1 MILIVEDT
9 ESLRKLTRKILEKEG
24 LAVDEAENGE
34 IALEKVSGE
43 TKYSLILLDI
53 MMPKMNGLEFIK
65 ELRNFSEVPVVF
77 ITALSDERSQILA
90 YENGADGYLTK
101 PFSKPLLIS
110 MVKRFEQKASK
121 PVHYDELTLSKS
133 SRGVFLHGEELH
145 LPTKERELLFYLE
158 ENKGS
163 IKTREQI
170 LDAIWGYDFYGN
182 DRVVDKHIAKLR
194 DRLGESSRFIKT
206 VKALGYKFE
215 V

>member
-24 LAVDEAENGE
+24 FSVDEAENGE
-34 IALEKVSGE
+34 IALEKISGE

-53 MMPKMNGLEFIK
+53 MMPKMDGMEFIK
-65 ELRNFSEVPVVF
+65 NLRTFSEIPVVF
-77 ITALSDERSQILA
+77 ITALSDERSQVLA

-101 PFSKPLLIS
+101 PFSKALLLS
-110 MVKRFEQKASK
+110 MVKRFEQKSSK
-121 PVHYDELTLSKS
+121 PVSYDELTLSKS
-133 SRGVFLHGEELH
+133 SRGVFIDGEEIH

-158 ENKGS
+158 ENKGI

>member
-24 LAVDEAENGE
+24 LSIDEAENGE

-65 ELRNFSEVPVVF
+65 ELRSFSEVPVVF
-77 ITALSDERSQILA
+77 ITALSDERSQVLA

-121 PVHYDELTLSKS
+121 PVQYDELTLSKS
-133 SRGVFLHGEELH
+133 SRGVFINGEELH

>member
-24 LAVDEAENGE
+24 FSVDEAENGE
-34 IALEKVSGE
+34 IALEKISGE

-53 MMPKMNGLEFIK
+53 MMPKMDGMEFIK
-65 ELRNFSEVPVVF
+65 NLRIFSEVPVVF
-77 ITALSDERSQILA
+77 ITALSDERSQVLA

-101 PFSKPLLIS
+101 PFSKALLLS
-110 MVKRFEQKASK
+110 MVKRFEQKSSK
-121 PVHYDELTLSKS
+121 PLHYDELTLFKS
-133 SRGVFLHGEELH
+133 SRGVFIHGEEIH

-158 ENKGS
+158 ENEGV

-194 DRLGESSRFIKT
+194 DRLGESNRFIKT

>member
-24 LAVDEAENGE
+24 FSVDEAENGE
-34 IALEKVSGE
+34 IALEKISGE

-53 MMPKMNGLEFIK
+53 MMPKMDGMEFIK
-65 ELRNFSEVPVVF
+65 NLRNFSEVPVVF
-77 ITALSDERSQILA
+77 ITALSDERSQVLA

-101 PFSKPLLIS
+101 PFSKALLLS
-110 MVKRFEQKASK
+110 MVKRFEQKSSK
-121 PVHYDELTLSKS
+121 PVHYDELTLFKS
-133 SRGVFLHGEELH
+133 SRGVFIHGEEIH

>member
-24 LAVDEAENGE
+24 FSVDEAENGE
-34 IALEKVSGE
+34 IALEKISGE

-53 MMPKMNGLEFIK
+53 MMPKMDGMEFIK
-65 ELRNFSEVPVVF
+65 NLRIFSEVPVVF
-77 ITALSDERSQILA
+77 ITALSDERSQVLA

-101 PFSKPLLIS
+101 PFSKALLLS
-110 MVKRFEQKASK
+110 MVKRFEQKSSK
-121 PVHYDELTLSKS
+121 PVHYDELTLFKS
-133 SRGVFLHGEELH
+133 SRGVFIHGEEIH

-158 ENKGS
+158 ENEGV

-194 DRLGESSRFIKT
+194 DRLGESNRFIKT

>member
-24 LAVDEAENGE
+24 FSVDEAENGE
-34 IALEKVSGE
+34 IALEKVNGS
-43 TKYSLILLDI
+43 TRYTVILLDI
-53 MMPKMNGLEFIK
+53 MMPKMDGMEFIK
-65 ELRNFSEVPVVF
+65 NLRQFSETPVVF
-77 ITALSDERSQILA
+77 ITALSDERSQVLA

-101 PFSKPLLIS
+101 PFSKALLLS
-110 MVKRFEQKASK
+110 MVKRFEQKSCK
-121 PVHYDELTLSKS
+121 PTVYENLTLVKS
-133 SRGVFLHGEELH
+133 SRGVFIDSEEIH

-158 ENKGS
+158 ENKGI

-194 DRLGESSRFIKT
+194 DRLGECNRFIKT

>member
-24 LAVDEAENGE
+24 LSIDEAENGE

-77 ITALSDERSQILA
+77 ITALSDERSQVLA

-121 PVHYDELTLSKS
+121 PVQYDELTLSKS
-133 SRGVFLHGEELH
+133 SRGVFINGEELH

>member
-24 LAVDEAENGE
+24 FSVDEAENGE
-34 IALEKVSGE
+34 IALEKISGE

-53 MMPKMNGLEFIK
+53 MMPKMDGMEFIK
-65 ELRNFSEVPVVF
+65 NLRIFSEVPVVF
-77 ITALSDERSQILA
+77 ITALSDERSQVLA

-101 PFSKPLLIS
+101 PFSKALLLS
-110 MVKRFEQKASK
+110 MVKRFEQKSSK
-121 PVHYDELTLSKS
+121 PVHYDELTLFKS
-133 SRGVFLHGEELH
+133 SRGVFIHGEEIH

-158 ENKGS
+158 ENKGV

-194 DRLGESSRFIKT
+194 DRLGESNKFIKT

>member
-9 ESLRKLTRKILEKEG
+9 ESLRKLTRKILEKDG
-24 LAVDEAENGE
+24 FSVDEAENGE
-34 IALEKVSGE
+34 IALEKISGE

-53 MMPKMNGLEFIK
+53 MMPKMDGMEFIK
-65 ELRNFSEVPVVF
+65 NLRIFSEVPVVF
-77 ITALSDERSQILA
+77 ITALSDERSQVLA

-101 PFSKPLLIS
+101 PFSKALLLS
-110 MVKRFEQKASK
+110 MVKRFEQKSSK
-121 PVHYDELTLSKS
+121 PVHYDELTLFKS
-133 SRGVFLHGEELH
+133 SRGVFIHGEEIH

-158 ENKGS
+158 ENKGV

-194 DRLGESSRFIKT
+194 DRLGESNRFIKT

>member
-24 LAVDEAENGE
+24 FSVDEAENGE
-34 IALEKVSGE
+34 IALEKISGE

-53 MMPKMNGLEFIK
+53 MMPKMDGMEFIK
-65 ELRNFSEVPVVF
+65 NLRIFSEVPVVF
-77 ITALSDERSQILA
+77 ITALSDERSQVLA

-101 PFSKPLLIS
+101 PFSKALLLS
-110 MVKRFEQKASK
+110 MIKRFEQKSSK
-121 PVHYDELTLSKS
+121 PVHYDELTLFKS
-133 SRGVFLHGEELH
+133 SRGVFIHEKEIH

-158 ENKGS
+158 ENKGV

-194 DRLGESSRFIKT
+194 DKLGESNRFIKT

>member
-24 LAVDEAENGE
+24 FSVDEAENGE
-34 IALEKVSGE
+34 IALEKISGE

-53 MMPKMNGLEFIK
+53 MMPKMDGMEFIK
-65 ELRNFSEVPVVF
+65 NLRIFSEVPVVF
-77 ITALSDERSQILA
+77 ITALSDERSQVLA

-101 PFSKPLLIS
+101 PFSKALLLS
-110 MVKRFEQKASK
+110 MVKRFEQKSSK
-121 PVHYDELTLSKS
+121 PVHYDELTLFKS
-133 SRGVFLHGEELH
+133 SRGIFIHEKEIH

-158 ENKGS
+158 ENKGV

-194 DRLGESSRFIKT
+194 DRLGESNRFIKT

>member
-24 LAVDEAENGE
+24 LSIDEAENGE

-65 ELRNFSEVPVVF
+65 ELRSFSEVPVVF
-77 ITALSDERSQILA
+77 ITALSDERSQVLA

-121 PVHYDELTLSKS
+121 PVHYDDLTLSKS
-133 SRGVFLHGEELH
+133 SRGVFINGEELH

>member
-133 SRGVFLHGEELH
+133 SRGVFINGEELH

>member
-24 LAVDEAENGE
+24 FSVDEAENGE
-34 IALEKVSGE
+34 IALEKISGE

-53 MMPKMNGLEFIK
+53 MMPKMDGMEFIK
-65 ELRNFSEVPVVF
+65 NLRIFSEVPVVF
-77 ITALSDERSQILA
+77 ITALSDERSQVLA

-101 PFSKPLLIS
+101 PFSKALLLS
-110 MVKRFEQKASK
+110 MVKRFEQKSSK
-121 PVHYDELTLSKS
+121 PVHYDELTLFKS
-133 SRGVFLHGEELH
+133 SRGVFIHGEEIH

-158 ENKGS
+158 ENKGV

-194 DRLGESSRFIKT
+194 DRLGESNRFIKT

>member
-24 LAVDEAENGE
+24 FSVDEAENGE
-34 IALEKVSGE
+34 IALEKISGE

-53 MMPKMNGLEFIK
+53 MMPKMDGMEFIK
-65 ELRNFSEVPVVF
+65 NLRIFSEVPVVF
-77 ITALSDERSQILA
+77 ITALSDERSQVLA

-101 PFSKPLLIS
+101 PFSKALLLS
-110 MVKRFEQKASK
+110 MVKRFEQKSSK
-121 PVHYDELTLSKS
+121 PVHYDELTLFKS
-133 SRGVFLHGEELH
+133 SRGVFIHEKEIH

-158 ENKGS
+158 ENKGV

-194 DRLGESSRFIKT
+194 DKLGESNRFIKT

>member
-9 ESLRKLTRKILEKEG
+9 ESLRKLSRKILEKEG
-24 LAVDEAENGE
+24 FSVDEAENGE
-34 IALEKVSGE
+34 IALQKVSGE

-53 MMPKMNGLEFIK
+53 MMPKMNGMEFIK
-65 ELRNFSEVPVVF
+65 NLRTFSEIPVVF
-77 ITALSDERSQILA
+77 ITALSDERSQVLA

-101 PFSKPLLIS
+101 PFSKALLLS
-110 MVKRFEQKASK
+110 MVKRFEQKSTK
-121 PVHYDELTLSKS
+121 SVQYDELTLIKS
-133 SRGVFLHGEELH
+133 SRGVFINDEEIH

-158 ENKGS
+158 ENRGA

-194 DRLGESSRFIKT
+194 DRLGKSSRFIKT

>member
-9 ESLRKLTRKILEKEG
+9 ESLRKLSRKILEKEG
-24 LAVDEAENGE
+24 FSVDEAENGE
-34 IALEKVSGE
+34 IAFEKISGE

-53 MMPKMNGLEFIK
+53 MMPKMDGMEFIK
-65 ELRNFSEVPVVF
+65 NLRTFSEIPVVF
-77 ITALSDERSQILA
+77 ITALSDERSQVLA

-101 PFSKPLLIS
+101 PFSKALLLS
-110 MVKRFEQKASK
+110 MVKRFEQKSSK

-133 SRGVFLHGEELH
+133 SRGVFINDEEIH

-158 ENKGS
+158 ENKGT

-194 DRLGESSRFIKT
+194 DRLGESNRFIKT

>member
-9 ESLRKLTRKILEKEG
+9 ESLRKLSRKILEKEG
-24 LAVDEAENGE
+24 FSVDEAENGE
-34 IALEKVSGE
+34 VALEKISGD

-53 MMPKMNGLEFIK
+53 MMPKMDGLEFIK
-65 ELRNFSEVPVVF
+65 NLRAFSEVPVVF
-77 ITALSDERSQILA
+77 VTALSDERSQVLA

-101 PFSKPLLIS
+101 PFSKPILLS
-110 MVKRFEQKASK
+110 MVKRFEQKSAKS
-121 PVHYDELTLSKS
+121 VQYDELTLIKS
-133 SRGVFLHGEELH
+133 SRGIFINNEEIH

-158 ENKGS
+158 ENRGA

>member
-24 LAVDEAENGE
+24 LSIDEAENGE

-77 ITALSDERSQILA
+77 ITALSDERSQVLA

-121 PVHYDELTLSKS
+121 PVQYDELTLFKS
-133 SRGVFLHGEELH
+133 SRGVLIHGEELH
-145 LPTKERELLFYLE
+145 LPTKEREILFYLE
-158 ENKGS
+158 ENKGA

-182 DRVVDKHIAKLR
+182 DRVIDKHIAKLR
-194 DRLGESSRFIKT
+194 DRLGECSRFIKT

>member
-24 LAVDEAENGE
+24 FSVDEAENGE
-34 IALEKVSGE
+34 IALEKISGE

-53 MMPKMNGLEFIK
+53 MMPKMDGMEFIK
-65 ELRNFSEVPVVF
+65 NLRIFSEVPVVF
-77 ITALSDERSQILA
+77 ITALSDERSQVLA

-101 PFSKPLLIS
+101 PFSKALLLS
-110 MVKRFEQKASK
+110 MVKRFEQKSSK
-121 PVHYDELTLSKS
+121 PVHYDELTLFKS
-133 SRGVFLHGEELH
+133 SRGVFIHGEEIH

-158 ENKGS
+158 ENKGV

-194 DRLGESSRFIKT
+194 DKLGESNRFIKT

>member
-9 ESLRKLTRKILEKEG
+9 ESLRKLSRKILEKEG
-24 LAVDEAENGE
+24 FSVDEAENGE

-53 MMPKMNGLEFIK
+53 MMPKMNGMEFIK
-65 ELRNFSEVPVVF
+65 NLRTFSEVPVVF
-77 ITALSDERSQILA
+77 VTALSDERSQVLA

-101 PFSKPLLIS
+101 PFSKALLLS
-110 MVKRFEQKASK
+110 MIKRFEQKSSK
-121 PVHYDELTLSKS
+121 PVSYDELTLLKS
-133 SRGVFLHGEELH
+133 SRSIFISSEEIH

-158 ENKGS
+158 ENKGT

>member
-1 MILIVEDT
+1 MILIIEDT

-24 LAVDEAENGE
+24 FSVDEAENGE
-34 IALEKVSGE
+34 IALEKISGE

-53 MMPKMNGLEFIK
+53 MMPKMDGMEFIK
-65 ELRNFSEVPVVF
+65 NLRIFSEVPVVF
-77 ITALSDERSQILA
+77 ITALSDERSQVLA

-101 PFSKPLLIS
+101 PFSKALLLS
-110 MVKRFEQKASK
+110 MVKRFEQKSSK
-121 PVHYDELTLSKS
+121 PVHYDELTLFKS
-133 SRGVFLHGEELH
+133 SRGVFIHGEEIH

-158 ENKGS
+158 ENKGV

-194 DRLGESSRFIKT
+194 DRLGESNRFIKT

>member
-24 LAVDEAENGE
+24 FSVDEAENGE
-34 IALEKVSGE
+34 IAFEKISGE

-53 MMPKMNGLEFIK
+53 MMPKMDGLEFIK
-65 ELRNFSEVPVVF
+65 NLRAFSEVTVVF
-77 ITALSDERSQILA
+77 VTALSDERSQVLA

-101 PFSKPLLIS
+101 PFSKPILLS
-110 MVKRFEQKASK
+110 MVKRFEQKSAK
-121 PVHYDELTLSKS
+121 PVNYDELTLSKS
-133 SRGVFLHGEELH
+133 SRGVFINDEEIH

-158 ENKGS
+158 ENKGV

-206 VKALGYKFE
+206 VKALGYMVE

>member
-9 ESLRKLTRKILEKEG
+9 ESLRKLSRKILEKEG
-24 LAVDEAENGE
+24 FSVDEAENGE
-34 IALEKVSGE
+34 VALEKISGD

-53 MMPKMNGLEFIK
+53 MMPKMDGLEFIK
-65 ELRNFSEVPVVF
+65 NLRAFSEVPVVF
-77 ITALSDERSQILA
+77 VTALSDERSQVLA

-101 PFSKPLLIS
+101 PFSKPILLS
-110 MVKRFEQKASK
+110 MVKRFEQKSAKS
-121 PVHYDELTLSKS
+121 VQYDELTLIKS
-133 SRGVFLHGEELH
+133 SRGVFINDEEIH

-158 ENKGS
+158 ENRGA

-194 DRLGESSRFIKT
+194 DRLGKSSRFIKT

>member
-24 LAVDEAENGE
+24 FSVDEAENGE
-34 IALEKVSGE
+34 IALEKISGE

-53 MMPKMNGLEFIK
+53 MMPKMDGMEFIK
-65 ELRNFSEVPVVF
+65 NLRIFSEVPVVF
-77 ITALSDERSQILA
+77 ITALSDERSQVLA

-101 PFSKPLLIS
+101 PFSKALLLS
-110 MVKRFEQKASK
+110 MVKRFEQKSSK
-121 PVHYDELTLSKS
+121 PVHYDELTLFKS
-133 SRGVFLHGEELH
+133 SRGVFIHEKEIH

-158 ENKGS
+158 ENKGV

-194 DRLGESSRFIKT
+194 DKLCESNRFIKT

>member
-24 LAVDEAENGE
+24 FSVDEAEDGE
-34 IALEKVSGE
+34 IALEKISGE

-53 MMPKMNGLEFIK
+53 MMPKMDGMEFIK
-65 ELRNFSEVPVVF
+65 NLRIFSEVPVVF
-77 ITALSDERSQILA
+77 ITALSDERSQVLA

-101 PFSKPLLIS
+101 PFSKALLLS
-110 MVKRFEQKASK
+110 MVKRFEQKSSK
-121 PVHYDELTLSKS
+121 PVHYDELTLFKS
-133 SRGVFLHGEELH
+133 SRGVFIHEKEIH

-158 ENKGS
+158 ENKGV

-194 DRLGESSRFIKT
+194 DRLGESNRFIKT

>member
-9 ESLRKLTRKILEKEG
+9 ESLRKLSRKILEKEG
-24 LAVDEAENGE
+24 FSVDEAENGE
-34 IALEKVSGE
+34 IALEKISGE

-53 MMPKMNGLEFIK
+53 MMPKMDGMEFIK
-65 ELRNFSEVPVVF
+65 NLRTFSEIPVVF
-77 ITALSDERSQILA
+77 ITALSDERSQVLA

-101 PFSKPLLIS
+101 PFSKALLLS
-110 MVKRFEQKASK
+110 MVKRFEQKSSK
-121 PVHYDELTLSKS
+121 PVHYDELTLFKS
-133 SRGVFLHGEELH
+133 SRGVFIHGEEIH
-145 LPTKERELLFYLE
+145 LPTKERELRFYLE
-158 ENKGS
+158 ENKGV

-194 DRLGESSRFIKT
+194 DRLGESNRFIKT

>member
-24 LAVDEAENGE
+24 FSVDEAENGE
-34 IALEKVSGE
+34 IALEKISGE

-53 MMPKMNGLEFIK
+53 MMPKMDGMEFIK
-65 ELRNFSEVPVVF
+65 NLRIFSEVPVVF
-77 ITALSDERSQILA
+77 ITALSDERSQVLA

-101 PFSKPLLIS
+101 PFSKALLLS
-110 MVKRFEQKASK
+110 MVKRFEQKSSK
-121 PVHYDELTLSKS
+121 PVHYDELTLFKS
-133 SRGVFLHGEELH
+133 SRGVFIHEKEIH

-158 ENKGS
+158 ENKGV

-194 DRLGESSRFIKT
+194 DRLGESNRFIKT

>member
-9 ESLRKLTRKILEKEG
+9 ESLRKLTRNILEKEG
-24 LAVDEAENGE
+24 FSVEEAENGE
-34 IALEKVSGE
+34 VAIEKVSGE

-53 MMPKMNGLEFIK
+53 MMPKMNGMEFIK
-65 ELRNFSEVPVVF
+65 NLRTFSEVPVVF
-77 ITALSDERSQILA
+77 ISALSDERSQVLA

-101 PFSKPLLIS
+101 PFSKPLLLS
-110 MVKRFEQKASK
+110 MIKRFDQKSSK
-121 PVHYDELTLSKS
+121 PVIYEELTLFKS
-133 SRGVFLHGEELH
+133 SRGIFIDGEEIY

-158 ENKGS
+158 ENKGT

-194 DRLGESSRFIKT
+194 DRLGECSRFIKT
-206 VKALGYKFE
+206 VKALGYKFK

>member
-24 LAVDEAENGE
+24 LSIDEAENGE

-133 SRGVFLHGEELH
+133 SRGVFINGEELH

>member
-9 ESLRKLTRKILEKEG
+9 ESLRKLSRKILEKEG
-24 LAVDEAENGE
+24 FSVDEAENGE

-53 MMPKMNGLEFIK
+53 MMPKMDGMEFIK
-65 ELRNFSEVPVVF
+65 NLRTFSEIPVVF
-77 ITALSDERSQILA
+77 ITALSDERSQVLA

-101 PFSKPLLIS
+101 PFSKALLLS
-110 MVKRFEQKASK
+110 MIKRFEQKSSK
-121 PVHYDELTLSKS
+121 PVSYDELTLLKS
-133 SRGVFLHGEELH
+133 SRSIFISSEEIH

-158 ENKGS
+158 ENNGT

>member
-1 MILIVEDT
+1 MILVVEDT
-9 ESLRKLTRKILEKEG
+9 LSLRKLTRTILEKDG
-24 LAVDEAENGE
+24 FSVDEAENGE
-34 IALEKVSGE
+34 IALEKINSG
-43 TKYSLILLDI
+43 TKYTLILLDI
-53 MMPKMNGLEFIK
+53 MMPKMNGMEFIK
-65 ELRNFSEVPVVF
+65 KLREFSETPVVF

-101 PFSKPLLIS
+101 PFSKALLLSMANRFHQKSVKPLI
-110 MVKRFEQKASK
+110 FEN
-121 PVHYDELTLSKS
+121 LTLIKS
-133 SRGVFLHGEELH
+133 SRGVFLSEEELH
-145 LPTKERELLFYLE
+145 LPTKERELLFYLV
-158 ENKGS
+158 ENIGI

-194 DRLGESSRFIKT
+194 DRLGECSKFIKT

>member
-9 ESLRKLTRKILEKEG
+9 ESLRKLSRKILEKEG
-24 LAVDEAENGE
+24 FTVDEAENGE
-34 IALEKVSGE
+34 VALEKVSGE

-53 MMPKMNGLEFIK
+53 MMPKMDGMEFIK
-65 ELRNFSEVPVVF
+65 NLRTFSEIPVVF
-77 ITALSDERSQILA
+77 ITALSDERSQVLA

-101 PFSKPLLIS
+101 PFSKPLLLS
-110 MVKRFEQKASK
+110 MVKRFEQKSAK
-121 PVHYDELTLSKS
+121 PVSYDELTLSKS
-133 SRGVFLHGEELH
+133 SRGVFINDEEIH

-158 ENKGS
+158 ENRGI

>member
-24 LAVDEAENGE
+24 FSVDEAENGE
-34 IALEKVSGE
+34 IALEKISGE

-53 MMPKMNGLEFIK
+53 MMPKMDGMEFIK
-65 ELRNFSEVPVVF
+65 NLRIFSEVPVVF
-77 ITALSDERSQILA
+77 ITALSDERSQVLA

-101 PFSKPLLIS
+101 PFSKALLLS
-110 MVKRFEQKASK
+110 MVKRFEQKSSK
-121 PVHYDELTLSKS
+121 PVHYDELTLFKS
-133 SRGVFLHGEELH
+133 SRGVFIHGEEIH

-158 ENKGS
+158 ENKGV
-163 IKTREQI
+163 IKTRKQI

-194 DRLGESSRFIKT
+194 DKLGESNRFIKT

>member
-9 ESLRKLTRKILEKEG
+9 ESLRKLSRKILEKEG
-24 LAVDEAENGE
+24 FSVDEAENGE
-34 IALEKVSGE
+34 IALQKVSGE

-53 MMPKMNGLEFIK
+53 MMPKMDGMEFIK
-65 ELRNFSEVPVVF
+65 NLRTFSEIPVVF
-77 ITALSDERSQILA
+77 ITALSDERSQVLA

-101 PFSKPLLIS
+101 PFSKPLLLS
-110 MVKRFEQKASK
+110 MVKRFEQKSSK
-121 PVHYDELTLSKS
+121 PVSYDELTLSKS
-133 SRGVFLHGEELH
+133 SRGVFIDGEEIH

-158 ENKGS
+158 ENKGI

-194 DRLGESSRFIKT
+194 EDRKS
-206 VKALGYKFE
+206 V

>member
-24 LAVDEAENGE
+24 FSVDEAENGE
-34 IALEKVSGE
+34 IALEKISGE

-53 MMPKMNGLEFIK
+53 MMPKMDGMEFIK
-65 ELRNFSEVPVVF
+65 NLRIFSEVPVVF
-77 ITALSDERSQILA
+77 ITALSDERSQVLA

-101 PFSKPLLIS
+101 PFSKALLLS
-110 MVKRFEQKASK
+110 MVKRFEQKLSK
-121 PVHYDELTLSKS
+121 PVHYDELTLFKS
-133 SRGVFLHGEELH
+133 SRGVFIHGEEIH

-158 ENKGS
+158 ENKGV

-194 DRLGESSRFIKT
+194 DRLGESNRFIKT

>member
-9 ESLRKLTRKILEKEG
+9 ESLRKLTTKILEKEG
-24 LAVDEAENGE
+24 FSIDEAENGE
-34 IALEKVSGE
+34 IALEKISGS

-53 MMPKMNGLEFIK
+53 MMPKMDGMEFIK
-65 ELRNFSEVPVVF
+65 NLRIFSEVPVVF
-77 ITALSDERSQILA
+77 ITALSDERSQVLA

-101 PFSKPLLIS
+101 PFSKALLLS
-110 MVKRFEQKASK
+110 MVKRFEQKSSK
-121 PVHYDELTLSKS
+121 PVHYDELTLFKS
-133 SRGVFLHGEELH
+133 SRGVFIHGEEIH

-158 ENKGS
+158 ENKGV

-194 DRLGESSRFIKT
+194 DRLGESNRFIKT